1 MSQQIVIVD
10 PGFKSRPNVPGNP
23 PILRLPIRQKL
34 SDPGLRLINRSLC
47 LGEFTELLRKA

>member
-1 MSQQIVIVD
+1 MIQQIVVID
-10 PGFKSRPNVPGNP
+10 PGSKSRPNVPGDP
-23 PILRLPIRQKL
+23 PILRPPIRQKL